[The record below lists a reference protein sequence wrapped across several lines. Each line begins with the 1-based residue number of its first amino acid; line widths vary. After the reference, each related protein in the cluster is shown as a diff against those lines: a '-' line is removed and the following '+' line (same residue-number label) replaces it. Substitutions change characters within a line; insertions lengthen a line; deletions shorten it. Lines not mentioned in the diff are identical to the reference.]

1 VKDLFMNKTGIFNRI
16 VIPSLAVISL
26 TYAGFATDIM
36 RPRRQQ
42 VAPLASPPQRP
53 YEHAVAAVGMIEPA
67 SELVQIGPRV
77 PGWIALVHVRPNER
91 VSAGQ
96 ALFTLDDADLR
107 AELALRQ
114 EGVAAADARLARLRA
129 MPRVEDVPI
138 AEARVKQAQADVNE
152 ARTLY
157 EMWKNIADR
166 SAVSREEL
174 SQRQYK
180 FEATQA
186 VLEQATAELDK
197 LRAGAW
203 KSDIAVAESE
213 LAQARAAVARTQADI
228 ERLTVRAPI
237 DGLILKLNARAG
249 EYAPAGGAG
258 QLPEPLVVMGSPP
271 PWNVRVDINEEDA
284 GKVVPAAKAVAMPRG
299 QGQMRIAMEFVRFEP
314 YVVPK
319 KALSGYATERVDTRA
334 LQAIYRLKNSADALF
349 VGAQVDVYIEKAV
362 DTDELK
368 LVAQGPRQ

>member
-1 VKDLFMNKTGIFNRI
+1 MTKTAILNRI
-16 VIPSLAVISL
+16 VIPSLAVVSL

-36 RPRRQQ
+36 RPRKQQ
-42 VAPLASPPQRP
+42 VAPLSSPPERP
-53 YEHAVAAVGMIEPA
+53 FDQAVAAVGMIEPA

-77 PGWIALVHVRPNER
+77 PGWIASVHVRPNER

-96 ALFTLDDADLR
+96 PLFTLDDTDLR
-107 AELALRQ
+107 AELALRH
-114 EGVAAADARLARLRA
+114 EGVAAAEARLERLRA
-129 MPRVEDVPI
+129 MPRIEDVPI
-138 AEARVKQAQADVNE
+138 AQARVNQAQADVNE
-152 ARTLY
+152 AHTLY

-166 SAVSREEL
+166 SAVSPEEL

-180 FEATQA
+180 FEAAQGA
-186 VLEQATAELDK
+186 LEQAKAELEK

-203 KSDIAVAESE
+203 KPDIAVAEQE
-213 LAQARAAVARTQADI
+213 LAQARAAVARTQADV

-271 PWNVRVDINEEDA
+271 PWNVRVDINEEEA
-284 GKVVPAAKAVAMPRG
+284 GKVVPAARAVAMPRG
-299 QGQMRIAMEFVRFEP
+299 QAQMRIDMEFVRFEP

-319 KALSGYATERVDTRA
+319 KTLSGYATERVDTRA
-334 LQAIYRLKNSADALF
+334 LQAIYRLTNRDDALF
-349 VGAQVDVYIEKAV
+349 VGAQVDVYIERAG
-362 DTDELK
+362 DLDERVLA
-368 LVAQGPRQ
+368 AQARR